1 MNLNIVLARMI
12 ALAAKAHENQTD
24 KAGRPYIN
32 HCIAVMGMIAS
43 EHPDDYELQCIA
55 IAHDI
60 IEDTKVTYQDLM
72 NLGCCTRIIRG
83 ITSMTRQ
90 RGQTEEEYLEQVLS
104 NKDAIKVKMKDIIHN
119 SDIRRLKG
127 LTEKDFARAQKYQ
140 KSYVILK
147 TADES
152 L

>member
-1 MNLNIVLARMI
+1 MNLNLVLARMI

-24 KAGRPYIN
+24 KAGRPYIS
-32 HCIAVMGMIAS
+32 HCIAVMSMISA

-55 IAHDI
+55 IGHDI
-60 IEDTKVTYQDLM
+60 IEDTKVTYAELDA
-72 NLGCCTRIIRG
+72 LGCTQRTIEGIR
-83 ITSMTRQ
+83 SMTRQ
-90 RGQTEEEYLEQVLS
+90 RGMTEEEYLRQVLANPDS
-104 NKDAIKVKMKDIIHN
+104 IKVKMKDIIHN

-140 KSYVILK
+140 KSYMILK
-147 TADES
+147 EA